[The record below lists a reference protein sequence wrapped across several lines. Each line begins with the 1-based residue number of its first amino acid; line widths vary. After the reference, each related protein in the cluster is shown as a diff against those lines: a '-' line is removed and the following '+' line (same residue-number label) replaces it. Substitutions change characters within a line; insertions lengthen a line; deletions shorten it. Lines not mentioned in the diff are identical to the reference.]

1 MLNFIEPLVL
11 IVCLFVILREVILS
25 EIHWYLLKRRVKRRH
40 GTLSGLGFTLEYQA
54 FLKENPGDDHEPL
67 FIKKGAKK

>member
-1 MLNFIEPLVL
+1 MIAMFDFLELLIL

-25 EIHWYLLKRRVKRRH
+25 EIRWYLLKRRVKRRH

-54 FLKENPGDDHEPL
+54 FLKNYPEDKHDA
-67 FIKKGAKK
+67 FIY